1 MMGDNEHG
9 QFPHGE
15 VCLRS
20 SRKTGQKRGCRLLD
34 VSISGPKAPELGTG
48 KGLADGV
55 KSLAGEEVIM
65 SEAGEGLALTV
76 EGMPHPVGLGGRR

>member
-1 MMGDNEHG
+1 MGDSEHG

-20 SRKTGQKRGCRLLD
+20 SRETGQKRGCRLLD
-34 VSISGPKAPELGTG
+34 LSTSGPKAPELDTG
-48 KGLADGV
+48 KRLADGV
-55 KSLAGEEVIM
+55 KSLPEEEVIM

-76 EGMPHPVGLGGRR
+76 EGIPHPVGLGRRR